1 MSNNS
6 LISPDFEDRLDT
18 DGTYLQDCCNIEIC
32 SARDISLKSFISMFF
47 LSPGLPEHRAKW
59 IYYGLQEDLPYG

>member
-1 MSNNS
+1 MSNNP

-32 SARDISLKSFISMFF
+32 SARDIRNHGCLLGSSAPRCSHEEKQLRQIKKNHS
-47 LSPGLPEHRAKW
+47 
-59 IYYGLQEDLPYG
+59 